1 MAANIFLGILRNSQ
15 VVFVVHSALPGVR
28 NGCAEMDSE
37 PANLIWFIPA

>member
-1 MAANIFLGILRNSQ
+1 MVANTFPGILRNSQ

-28 NGCAEMDSE
+28 NGCAEMDTE